1 MSTVSSGSGKGFW
14 RKPCLVLDLK
24 NKQAILRRA
33 MSVCRCGING
43 LGVRCGSI
51 RWVKNTPGTG
61 NLTVKGQ
68 WWVQMVD
75 IRQHHLRRNV
85 KSDPIGTAKPHS
97 VLWNLP

>member
-43 LGVRCGSI
+43 LGVRCGSMMGKEHP
-51 RWVKNTPGTG
+51 RH
-61 NLTVKGQ
+61 
-68 WWVQMVD
+68 
-75 IRQHHLRRNV
+75 R
-85 KSDPIGTAKPHS
+85 KSHGEGPVVGPDGGYKAASSEKKCEVRSHRDS
-97 VLWNLP
+97 